1 LIAMNLHAYTFA
13 KRWRPEGFMDSLVLF
28 CNGGAA
34 LAHALLPVKPGD
46 LGASST
52 PVEGAKTVW

>member
-1 LIAMNLHAYTFA
+1 
-13 KRWRPEGFMDSLVLF
+13 MDSLVLF

-52 PVEGAKTVW
+52 PVEGVKTVW

>member
-1 LIAMNLHAYTFA
+1 MCSGKKA
-13 KRWRPEGFMDSLVLF
+13 KALEPEGFMDSLSLF
-28 CNGGAA
+28 CNGGAGI
-34 LAHALLPVKPGD
+34 AHALLPMKPGD